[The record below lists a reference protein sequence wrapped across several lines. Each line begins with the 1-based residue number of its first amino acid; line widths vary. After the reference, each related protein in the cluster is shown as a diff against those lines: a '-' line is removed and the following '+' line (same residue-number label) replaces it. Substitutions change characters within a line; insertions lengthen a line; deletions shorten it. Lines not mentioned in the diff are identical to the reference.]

1 MSENEND
8 VVKAMHRRANEDSR
22 QPAFTAVER
31 QGIHYSELAPAVPG
45 DVFFDEWNTY
55 CREIGRLL
63 SEGLQGRYVVIKG
76 SEILGIYDTWKAARA
91 AGLKRFLL
99 EPFFVHEIRV
109 EEPFLR
115 VRGINHPCPS

>member
-1 MSENEND
+1 MDEND
-8 VVKAMHRRANEDSR
+8 RTLVNAIHRAAKEACRDLPVRAAEL
-22 QPAFTAVER
+22 P
-31 QGIHYSELAPAVPG
+31 GMHYSELAPSVPG

-55 CREIGRLL
+55 CGEIGRLL
-63 SEGLQGRYVVIKG
+63 AEGLQGRYVVIKG
-76 SEILGIYDTWKAARA
+76 KDILGTYATWQAARE
-91 AGLKRFLL
+91 AGLQRFLL